1 MLLKELRISA
11 AICCFAATLVLAMP
25 PGASARGGHFGGG
38 SHFDGGHFGGGAHF
52 GGGHW
57 GGGHVSGGHWV
68 VVTSMEATSAA
79 GEAGSAGAS
88 ALASCLDLERPTT
101 GIIRI
106 TPIMETASCKGG
118 G

>member
-1 MLLKELRISA
+1 MPQ
-11 AICCFAATLVLAMP
+11 FAASLPLWFYRCLLGQAHVAVTLVAVPTSAEVILAV
-25 PGASARGGHFGGG
+25 ALTSAGDTGGSGHFYGGHFRR
-38 SHFDGGHFGGGAHF
+38 
-52 GGGHW
+52 W
-57 GGGHVSGGHWV
+57 
-68 VVTSMEATSAA
+68 
-79 GEAGSAGAS
+79 AGSAGAS

>member
-1 MLLKELRISA
+1 VALTSA
-11 AICCFAATLVLAMP
+11 GDTGVVVT
-25 PGASARGGHFGGG
+25 SAEDIG
-38 SHFDGGHFGGGAHF
+38 
-52 GGGHW
+52 
-57 GGGHVSGGHWV
+57 V
-68 VVTSMEATSAA
+68 VVTSMEATSGA

-101 GIIRI
+101 RIIRI